1 MNLYAT
7 FDRSDFPVI
16 SIHFTGEKETKE
28 NFELYLQ
35 ELGNNYERKEKFAL
49 VFELSNAPLPNV
61 KYQLQQAAWMK
72 ENEPLIKTYCYG
84 VAYVIP
90 GMVMRNVLKFIFSV
104 QQNPVQ
110 FKVFSIY
117 EEGEAWAKGLIPS

>member
-1 MNLYAT
+1 MNLYAD
-7 FDRSDFPVI
+7 FDRSEFPVI

-49 VFELSNAPLPNV
+49 VFELTNAPLPNV
-61 KYQLQQAAWMK
+61 KYQLKQAAWMK
-72 ENEPLIKTYCYG
+72 ESEPLIKKYCYG

-90 GMVMRNVLKFIFSV
+90 GAIMRNVLKFIFSI
-104 QQNPVQ
+104 QKNPVQ
-110 FKVFSIY
+110 FKVFSTF
-117 EEGEAWAKGLIPS
+117 EEGEVWASELVPQ